1 MNLVVPYID
10 CDTSSSLK
18 EVSEILN
25 GLQRHSIAHV
35 SWPSYPYAPDAR
47 FSIAYTD
54 DAILLKYFVKEN
66 SVRVCCQTNN
76 GPVHQDSCVEFFI
89 SFDEDA
95 GYYNLEFNCIGVCFA
110 AFGRS
115 RTDRQLLPQESIAR
129 IRRMTQMESFT
140 EDEVKQIDWQLT
152 LIIPMNV
159 FIHHDIS
166 HVRERKCKVN
176 FYKCGDALPQP
187 HFLSWQRV
195 VADNPDFHLPEY
207 FGQMQF
213 L

>member
-1 MNLVVPYID
+1 
-10 CDTSSSLK
+10 
-18 EVSEILN
+18 
-25 GLQRHSIAHV
+25 
-35 SWPSYPYAPDAR
+35 
-47 FSIAYTD
+47 
-54 DAILLKYFVKEN
+54 
-66 SVRVCCQTNN
+66 
-76 GPVHQDSCVEFFI
+76 
-89 SFDEDA
+89 
-95 GYYNLEFNCIGVCFA
+95 
-110 AFGRS
+110 
-115 RTDRQLLPQESIAR
+115 
-129 IRRMTQMESFT
+129 MTQMESFT